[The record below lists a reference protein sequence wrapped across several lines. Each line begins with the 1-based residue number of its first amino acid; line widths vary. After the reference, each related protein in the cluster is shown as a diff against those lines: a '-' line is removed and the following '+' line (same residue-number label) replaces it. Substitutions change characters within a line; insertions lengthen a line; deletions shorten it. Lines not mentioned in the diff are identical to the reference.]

1 LQTHTIEFIKREI
14 KINDIANS
22 GYIAFYLYLVMLLIQ
37 WVVATFSKSKQSDA
51 VPGKID
57 NNLSHDSFVFRAHR
71 TFHNTLENS
80 ALFVGTVLLAFVLNV
95 QSPIFAIFIWTYLI
109 ARIVH
114 MVLYYVIAT
123 EKNPS
128 PRTYFFLIG
137 VAANIAMLVIL
148 GLRLI

>member
-1 LQTHTIEFIKREI
+1 M
-14 KINDIANS
+14 NDIANS

-37 WVVATFSKSKQSDA
+37 WVVATFSKSKQPDA

-57 NNLSHDSFVFRAHR
+57 NNLSHDSFIFRAHR

-137 VAANIAMLVIL
+137 VVANIAMLVIL

>member
-1 LQTHTIEFIKREI
+1 M
-14 KINDIANS
+14 NDIANS

-37 WVVATFSKSKQSDA
+37 WVVATFIKSKQPDA

-95 QSPIFAIFIWTYLI
+95 QSSIFAIFIWTYLI

>member
-1 LQTHTIEFIKREI
+1 MNEV
-14 KINDIANS
+14 AYS

-37 WVVATFSKSKQSDA
+37 WIVATFSKSKQPDA

-57 NNLSHDSFVFRAHR
+57 ENLSHDSFVFRAHR

-80 ALFVGTVLLAFVLNV
+80 ALFVGTILLAFVLNV

-137 VAANIAMLVIL
+137 VVANIAMLVIL

>member
-1 LQTHTIEFIKREI
+1 MQTHTIEFIKREI

-37 WVVATFSKSKQSDA
+37 WVVATFIKSKQPDA

>member
-1 LQTHTIEFIKREI
+1 M
-14 KINDIANS
+14 NDIANS

-37 WVVATFSKSKQSDA
+37 WVVATFSKSKQPDA

-57 NNLSHDSFVFRAHR
+57 NNLSHDSFIFRAHR

-95 QSPIFAIFIWTYLI
+95 QSSIFAIFIWTYLI

>member
-1 LQTHTIEFIKREI
+1 M
-14 KINDIANS
+14 NDIAYT

-37 WVVATFSKSKQSDA
+37 WAVATFSKSKQPNA
-51 VPGKID
+51 VPGKMD
-57 NNLSHDSFVFRAHR
+57 ENLSHDSFVFRAHR

-80 ALFVGTVLLAFVLNV
+80 ALFAGTVLLAFALNV
-95 QSPIFAIFIWTYLI
+95 QSPIFAICIWIYLL

-114 MVLYYVIAT
+114 MALYYAIAT

-137 VAANIAMLVIL
+137 VAANVVMLAIL
-148 GLRLI
+148 GLGLI

>member
-1 LQTHTIEFIKREI
+1 M
-14 KINDIANS
+14 NDVAYT

-37 WVVATFSKSKQSDA
+37 WVVATFSKSKQPDA

-57 NNLSHDSFVFRAHR
+57 ENLSHDSFVFRAHR

-80 ALFVGTVLLAFVLNV
+80 ALFAGTVLLAFVLNV
-95 QSPIFAIFIWTYLI
+95 QSPIFAIGIWTYLL

-114 MVLYYVIAT
+114 MVLYYTVAT

-137 VAANIAMLVIL
+137 VAANVVMLVIL
-148 GLRLI
+148 GLGLI